1 MALSQFPIVMPQA
14 VAAIVAAADSMRY
27 LRNTSGDVTWMMLE
41 MAQDALRPAY
51 EMSLDALTE
60 GAKAP
65 EAAGA
70 FMASIG
76 GPETLMEFQTLLQ
89 GFVDAT
95 AAWNSFL
102 ATYLSTLP
110 QSCLIGLVRRDLRG
124 ITGTW
129 HIERPGFIPAEAAG
143 ALRASPELGALIGA
157 FEAVGA

>member
-27 LRNTSGDVTWMMLE
+27 LRNTAGDMTWMTLE

-51 EMSLDALTE
+51 EMSLDALAE

-76 GPETLMEFQTLLQ
+76 GPETLVDFQTMLQ
-89 GFVDAT
+89 GFVNAT
-95 AAWNSFL
+95 AAWNGFL
-102 ATYLSTLP
+102 STYLSTLP

-129 HIERPGFIPAEAAG
+129 HIERPGFIPGEHAAN
-143 ALRASPELGALIGA
+143 LRAAPQLLSLIEA